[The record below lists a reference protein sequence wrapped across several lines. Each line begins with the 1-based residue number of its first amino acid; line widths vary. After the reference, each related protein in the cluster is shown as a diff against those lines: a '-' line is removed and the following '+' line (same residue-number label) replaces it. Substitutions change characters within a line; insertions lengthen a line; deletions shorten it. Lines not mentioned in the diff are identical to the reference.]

1 MKPRINI
8 IAAKAN
14 NNVIGKDNQLPW
26 HLPADLKHFK
36 DTTRGYPV
44 IMGRKTFESLEKPL
58 PGRHNIVISR
68 QESLSYDNEDVTVVH
83 SVLEALKATSE
94 KDEIFIAGGS
104 HIYQLALPFTDRII
118 LTVIDAEPEGDTLFP
133 EINMEHW
140 KISNREKH
148 KADEKNPY
156 DYEFLILD
164 RFKNE

>member
-36 DTTRGYPV
+36 QTTRGYPV

-68 QESLSYDNEDVTVVH
+68 QQDLTYNNDDVTVVH
-83 SVLEALKATSE
+83 SLAEALKATNE
-94 KDEIFIAGGS
+94 TDEIFIAGGS
-104 HIYQLALPFTDRII
+104 NIYQLALPFTDRII
-118 LTVIDAEPEGDTLFP
+118 LTRIDAEPEGDTYFP
-133 EINMEHW
+133 EINMENW
-140 KISNREKH
+140 KVTGSEKH
-148 KADEKNPY
+148 QADEKNPY
-156 DYEFLILD
+156 NYEFLILD
-164 RFKNE
+164 RIRSV